1 MSQSTETGPESRS
14 TEGIALPMLR
24 KHMRRQRLGL
34 SPYARRQAAQAA
46 LCHLRRQPIWMRAKK
61 IALYLDAFGEVPT
74 DHLISSCFVLGKAVY
89 LPVVRHEGQSLRWA
103 RVTQRQW
110 QTRRLTRHYFG
121 MHQPLAQRGVSV
133 RDFDCLI
140 MPLLAVDD
148 AGHRLGMGGGFYDRT
163 LNFTTRRRRKHHGI
177 NRSKP
182 YRIGLAYDFQR
193 VNKLAANPWD
203 VRLNALLTPTTY
215 LPF

>member
-1 MSQSTETGPESRS
+1 MTGPESRS
-14 TEGIALPMLR
+14 TEGIALPVLR

-46 LCHLRRQPIWMRAKK
+46 LCQLRRQPVWTRAQKV
-61 IALYLDAFGEVPT
+61 ALYLDAFGEVPT
-74 DHLISSCFVLGKAVY
+74 HQLIAYCFAMGKSVY
-89 LPVVRHEGQSLRWA
+89 LPVVRHEGQPLRWA
-103 RVTQRQW
+103 RVTRRQW

-163 LNFTTRRRRKHHGI
+163 LAYTTRQRGKSGS
-177 NRSKP
+177 NRSQP

-193 VNKLAANPWD
+193 VEKLTANPWD
-203 VRLNALLTPTTY
+203 VGVNALLTPTTY
-215 LPF
+215 LHF

>member
-1 MSQSTETGPESRS
+1 MNQRNDRKLGPIPTQDMDAPRLRKIMRRRR
-14 TEGIALPMLR
+14 IALTSCQ
-24 KHMRRQRLGL
+24 RRR
-34 SPYARRQAAQAA
+34 AANAV
-46 LCHLRRQPIWMRAKK
+46 LCHLRRQCVWTHAKK

-74 DHLISSCFVLGKAVY
+74 HHLIAHCFAMGKLVY
-89 LPVVRHEGQSLRWA
+89 LPVVRVEGQPLRWA
-103 RVTQRQW
+103 RVTRRQW

-163 LNFTTRRRRKHHGI
+163 LAFTTLQRGQGGI
-177 NRSKP
+177 DRSKP

-193 VNKLAANPWD
+193 VQKLATNPWD
-203 VRLNALLTPTTY
+203 VRLNALLTPTAY